1 MQTASTGGA
10 AHRADRST
18 GSFAGAARAGCPT
31 GKAFAA
37 GVTGALAMT
46 AVMALLR
53 LVGFQVNLEMM
64 LGSMITLGLGPGTWL
79 IGFLMH
85 LVIGGVFGIVYA
97 GIFRVTRRVDAG
109 VGATIGLAHGF
120 ISGILLGFI
129 PAIHLLV
136 PQTIPAPGMMMSGLG
151 LFGVIVFML
160 EHVMFGAIVGGYL
173 APSTAPTYTRRFH
186 PNP

>member
-10 AHRADRST
+10 ARRADRS
-18 GSFAGAARAGCPT
+18 T

-46 AVMALLR
+46 AIGALLR
-53 LVGFQVNLEMM
+53 LVGFPMNLEML

-79 IGFLMH
+79 TGFLMH
-85 LVIGGVFGIVYA
+85 LVIGGVLGIVYA
-97 GIFRVTRRVDAG
+97 GIFRITHRVDAG
-109 VGATIGLAHGF
+109 VGAAIGLAHGF
-120 ISGILLGFI
+120 ISGILLGFA
-129 PAIHLLV
+129 PAMHPLI
-136 PQTIPAPGMMMSGLG
+136 PQTIPAPGTMMSGLG

-160 EHVMFGAIVGGYL
+160 MHVMFGAIVGGYL